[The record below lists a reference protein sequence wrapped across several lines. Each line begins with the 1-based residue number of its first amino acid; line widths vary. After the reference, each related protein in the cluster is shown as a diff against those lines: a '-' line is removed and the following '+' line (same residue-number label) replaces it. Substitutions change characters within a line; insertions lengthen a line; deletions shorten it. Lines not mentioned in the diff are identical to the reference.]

1 MEDCFWAK
9 PEQMKMLLENL
20 GQLQKEPSKGKL
32 QDSDINVLEMAEP
45 NGRDFGG

>member
-1 MEDCFWAK
+1 MEDCFWPK

-32 QDSDINVLEMAEP
+32 NNNKLVGDK
-45 NGRDFGG
+45 